1 MNINEALNIL
11 NLAGTV
17 NQDTIKKAY
26 KKMANQFHPDRN
38 PNGEEMM
45 KVINAAYDFLKGLN
59 LDEVT
64 HSDSENAYNF
74 SEELA
79 EIITA
84 LKTLQGVIIEICG
97 NWLWLSGETKMHKE
111 TLKALGCFWAGKKM
125 KWYYRPAE
133 HKSRKHSR
141 SWYMEEIRNKYGS
154 NIQCSSGYSLAVA

>member
-1 MNINEALNIL
+1 
-11 NLAGTV
+11 
-17 NQDTIKKAY
+17 
-26 KKMANQFHPDRN
+26 MANQFHPDRN

-84 LKTLQGVIIEICG
+84 LKTLQGVII
-97 NWLWLSGETKMHKE
+97 
-111 TLKALGCFWAGKKM
+111 
-125 KWYYRPAE
+125 
-133 HKSRKHSR
+133 
-141 SWYMEEIRNKYGS
+141 
-154 NIQCSSGYSLAVA
+154 